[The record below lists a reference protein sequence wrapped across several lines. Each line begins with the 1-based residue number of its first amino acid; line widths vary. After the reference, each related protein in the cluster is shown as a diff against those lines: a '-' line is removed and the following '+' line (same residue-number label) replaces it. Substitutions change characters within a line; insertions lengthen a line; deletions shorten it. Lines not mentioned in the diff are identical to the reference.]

1 MSTQNTAGG
10 VPPVSAAAHIA
21 PVDTGGVVYADY
33 QSAKPVDPRVVAAM
47 LPYFTQTF
55 GNAASLHVIGDA
67 ATAALEDARAR
78 VARFIGAEPGEIVFT
93 SGATEANNL
102 ALIGYAT
109 RNRRKGDHVIITEAE
124 HISILNIA
132 KYLEKNGF
140 RVTRA
145 PIDLYGHVSVKK
157 LRARITDDTI
167 LVSVG
172 WASNEIGTV
181 QPIAEIAEVLAGT
194 GIVLHSDAV
203 AAEGL
208 VPIDVSTVPIGML
221 TLSSNDI
228 YGPRGLGALYVRK
241 GVAVAPVLLGG
252 GQERGLRSGSE
263 DLAAVVGM
271 AAAADLMQ
279 EEMPAEVERIRA
291 IRDRLVQRV
300 LAEIPDAHLNGA
312 PLDHPGGRLPNN
324 AHFRFDGVEG
334 EAMVLSLRDAGIAAS
349 TGSACSSKTLEPSHT
364 LISCGL
370 LHEEAHGSLEFTFG
384 RWSRAEDVA
393 RIMAV
398 LPGVIARLRE
408 LSPLYEKRPAPERTS
423 RHAKSAPRHAKSA
436 ARETTPIG
444 ETAPVGEKGPA

>member
-1 MSTQNTAGG
+1 M
-10 VPPVSAAAHIA
+10 P
-21 PVDTGGVVYADY
+21 DVVYADY
-33 QSAKPVDPRVVAAM
+33 QSSKPVDPRVVEAM
-47 LPYFTQTF
+47 LPYFGQTF
-55 GNAASLHVIGDA
+55 GNAASLHGVGDA

-78 VARFIGAEPGEIVFT
+78 VARFFGAAPNEIVFT

-102 ALIGYAT
+102 ALIGYAQ
-109 RNRRKGDHVIITEAE
+109 RNKRKGDHVIITEAE

-140 RVTRA
+140 RVTRL
-145 PIDLYGHVSVKK
+145 PIDLYGRVSVKK

-172 WASNEIGTV
+172 WASSEIGTI
-181 QPIAEIAEVLAGT
+181 QPIEEIAELLAGT

-208 VPIDVSTVPIGML
+208 VPIDVSKVPVGML
-221 TLSSNDI
+221 SLSSNDL
-228 YGPRGLGALYVRK
+228 YGPRGLGVLYVRK

-252 GQERGLRSGSE
+252 GQERGIRSGTE
-263 DLAAVVGM
+263 DVGAIAGM
-271 AAAADLMQ
+271 AAAADIMAAEQ
-279 EEMPAEVERIRA
+279 PAEVARIGA
-291 IRDRLVQRV
+291 IRDRLVARV
-300 LAEIPDAHLNGA
+300 LAEIPDSHLNGP
-312 PLDHPGGRLPNN
+312 PLDHAGGRLPNN
-324 AHFRFDGVEG
+324 AHFRFDAVEG

-384 RWSRAEDVA
+384 RFSEDEDVD
-393 RIMAV
+393 RIMAA

-408 LSPLYEKRPAPERTS
+408 LSPLYEKTTAGAEPA
-423 RHAKSAPRHAKSA
+423 
-436 ARETTPIG
+436 
-444 ETAPVGEKGPA
+444 GEKGPA

>member
-1 MSTQNTAGG
+1 M
-10 VPPVSAAAHIA
+10 A
-21 PVDTGGVVYADY
+21 PMKPADEIVYADY
-33 QSAKPVDPRVVAAM
+33 QSSKPVDPRVVAAM
-47 LPYFTQTF
+47 QPYFGGAF
-55 GNAASLHVIGDA
+55 GNAASLHAVGDN
-67 ATAALEDARAR
+67 ATAALEDARAA
-78 VARFIGAEPGEIVFT
+78 VARFFGAQPQEIVFT

-102 ALIGYAT
+102 AIIGYAQ

-124 HISILNIA
+124 HISVLNIA

-145 PIDLYGHVSVKK
+145 PIDLYGRVSPKK

-181 QPIAEIAEVLAGT
+181 QPIAEIAEMLAGS
-194 GIVLHSDAV
+194 GVALHTDAV

-208 VPIDVSTVPIGML
+208 VPIDMSAVPVSLMS
-221 TLSSNDI
+221 LSANDI

-241 GVAVAPVLLGG
+241 GVQVAPVLLGG
-252 GQERGLRSGSE
+252 GQERGLRSGTE
-263 DLAAVVGM
+263 DLASIAGM
-271 AAAADLMQ
+271 AAAAGIMAA
-279 EEMPAEVERIRA
+279 EMPAEVARIAA
-291 IRDRLVQRV
+291 IRDRLVERV

-312 PLDHPGGRLPNN
+312 PLEPSAGRLPNN

-334 EAMVLSLRDAGIAAS
+334 EAMVLSLRDEGVAVA

-384 RWSRAEDVA
+384 RFSKDDDVD

-398 LPGVIARLRE
+398 LPGVIARLRA
-408 LSPLYEKRPAPERTS
+408 LSPLYKVKTPA
-423 RHAKSAPRHAKSA
+423 
-436 ARETTPIG
+436 
-444 ETAPVGEKGPA
+444 